1 MGRIAGRH
9 RWFLVLLLAAA
20 GPGAAASAEEA
31 PGDENFDWSRYV
43 RLPSPGA
50 ESRLQVDSLRAAIRN
65 GSLDEAEIVA
75 KQAVERA
82 STEGSSAA
90 GRAQALQ
97 NLAAVQ
103 YLRKDLAP
111 AIRNY
116 RAAVDAIVARED
128 HLSADLVLPLQAL
141 AIAYDADERP
151 VEAFDTLTR
160 ALHVSNVNFGP
171 HSLQQVPI
179 IESIMDMHYAHGD
192 DESGNDALDRITMIY
207 TRRFGREADELLPV
221 LRRRAAEFRRQHSL
235 FEERREWRHM
245 LDVIRHTRGEDDLA
259 MIEPLTGLAE
269 NFMAEMTHMVF
280 RARPTGPTA
289 EYYFLQA
296 QAIADG
302 NPDSDAMTR
311 VKCMLALGDYYT
323 RIDMPA
329 RARNWY
335 GQAWALMSGNDALL
349 AERADL
355 MERPNAL
362 YAPAPARYAN
372 FGYDLDA
379 RDVRDSDY
387 AKGHIVVTY
396 SVDDRGRAR
405 DIEIIEAEPPDFG
418 RMETHVTATL
428 KNYVYRPRYR
438 GGSPRAVKNL
448 RFRHDFLYL
457 PEVYR
462 ESSMVYGKVRR
473 ARQAAEQAARRERD

>member
-20 GPGAAASAEEA
+20 GSGAAASGQEA
-31 PGDENFDWSRYV
+31 QRDGEFDCPRYV
-43 RLPSPGA
+43 RLPSADA
-50 ESRLQVDSLRAAIRN
+50 ESRRLLDDLRAAIRN
-65 GSLDEAEIVA
+65 GSLDEAEIMA

-82 STEGSSAA
+82 SATGSSID

-97 NLAAVQ
+97 NLAAIQ

-116 RAAVDAIVARED
+116 RAAVDTVVARED
-128 HLSADLVLPLQAL
+128 LLSADLVLPLQAL
-141 AIAYDADERP
+141 AIAYDADEQP
-151 VEAFDTLTR
+151 VEAFNTLTR

-171 HSLQQVPI
+171 HSLEQVPI

-207 TRRFGREADELLPV
+207 TRQFGRESDELLPII
-221 LRRRAAEFRRQHSL
+221 RRRAAEFRRQRMV

-245 LDVIRHTRGEDDLA
+245 LDVIRRTRGDDDLA
-259 MIEPLTGLAE
+259 MIEPLTGLGE
-269 NFMAEMTHMVF
+269 NFMAEMTHLVF

-302 NPDSDAMTR
+302 NPHSDAMTR
-311 VKCMLALGDYYT
+311 VRCMLKLADYYT
-323 RIDMPA
+323 RIDMSAQA
-329 RARNWY
+329 RKWY
-335 GQAWALMSGNDALL
+335 GQAWALMSHDDALL
-349 AERADL
+349 AERARL
-355 MERPNAL
+355 MERPNTL
-362 YAPAPARYAN
+362 YAPPPVRYAN
-372 FGYDLDA
+372 FGYDLDT

-387 AKGHIVVTY
+387 AEGHVVVAY
-396 SVDDRGRAR
+396 DVDDRGRPR

-418 RMETHVTATL
+418 RMEAHVTATL

-438 GGSPRAVKNL
+438 AGIPRAVNNL

-457 PEVYR
+457 PQVYR
-462 ESSMVYGKVRR
+462 ESSMAYGKVRR
-473 ARQAAEQAARRERD
+473 ARQAAEQAARRERE